1 MDLYVALVL
10 PTAAGPTNQATPH
23 RLPASQ
29 GPVLLGPWEIRKELR
44 DPLGPPPGGLDDLV
58 TAGEEESLSPTRI
71 GEMLVLAPSFAWGD
85 SRGPVRHGA
94 RLQCHPPSERASD
107 TRAPGR
113 DLWPERSGG
122 RGTG

>member
-23 RLPASQ
+23 RLRPRD
-29 GPVLLGPWEIRKELR
+29 LRCLGPGRSGAPSGTLWV
-44 DPLGPPPGGLDDLV
+44 PPSGLEDLV

-85 SRGPVRHGA
+85 SRGPVPPWV

-113 DLWPERSGG
+113 DL
-122 RGTG
+122 